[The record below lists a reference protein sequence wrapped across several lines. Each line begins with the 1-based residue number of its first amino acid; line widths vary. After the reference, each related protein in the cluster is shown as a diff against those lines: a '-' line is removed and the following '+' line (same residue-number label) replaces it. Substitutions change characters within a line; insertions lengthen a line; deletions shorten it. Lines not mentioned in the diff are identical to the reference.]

1 MHLMILFARLF
12 SWALV
17 VTLMTGSV
25 GVAHAQSTEPS
36 QPDDQNVVAFERLGT
51 TDQTLSGVFDG
62 TRYLFNIPANWQ
74 LGNQGRRRNSICQ
87 FSFRREVHSDSWGD
101 FWKRASIGC

>member
-74 LGNQGRRRNSICQ
+74 LESGAQAQLDLSVFFPAGSAQRQ
-87 FSFRREVHSDSWGD
+87 LGD